1 MIEKYAGTLTGMF
14 ARKVLQKGRENAKLR
29 ALVDSQAQK
38 NEKLLAENNVLA
50 ILVDELKADREGQA
64 VRLEKVESLY
74 AIARTQIEEQAKGIE
89 RLKKIEECATNVCR
103 YEGSAASVN
112 ALENAIGW

>member
-38 NEKLLAENNVLA
+38 IAASATVIDEMHAHTVTLNALYLQAEN
-50 ILVDELKADREGQA
+50 K
-64 VRLEKVESLY
+64 
-74 AIARTQIEEQAKGIE
+74 IAEQAKGIE